1 SDRLRADPTALL
13 LWPAGVRALAVLGL
27 GDGLAAISTP
37 VPDAGVRRPDG
48 RWLARPGTRRVE
60 PLLTH
65 AEDLHDALVAGLGD
79 LVDVR
84 TNVTA
89 RPVRGE
95 RPAVTDGR
103 RTWEADL
110 LVAADGADSALRPGV
125 AAGGAAVSAGATAW
139 RAVIPWFRAPADPA
153 VPVVVQGGGY
163 RFQAAALGERSST
176 GPSGRGGLIWRLT
189 APGAPRPEPPATQL
203 GLLRRWLAGWPDPVG
218 ELLAATDPADL
229 LQRELRTLR
238 PPPRRLAAPVG
249 SGAVVL
255 VGDAAHT
262 LPDHLGQ
269 GACLAAEDAA
279 VLAAAVRTAAPGR
292 DLHAATAT
300 YDRLRRARVAAVRRR
315 AHRLAATGWLS
326 GIGPV
331 QARRV
336 AAAAAA
342 AAAGRSAE

>member
-1 SDRLRADPTALL
+1 YREARAAAGDGDVAATGGGDAAEATGSGEADQGPGDEAEQAPGGEAGGAPADGGSPPAGGQAEDGAPSTDADTGSRTAAGRDDACGRPEAAMTAAAARAAVVVGAGVAGLAAACGLARAGWRLTLLERSDRLRADPTGLL

-60 PLLTH
+60 PLPTH
-65 AEDLHDALVAGLGD
+65 AEDLHGALVAGLGD

-163 RFQAAALGERSST
+163 RFQA
-176 GPSGRGGLIWRLT
+176 
-189 APGAPRPEPPATQL
+189 
-203 GLLRRWLAGWPDPVG
+203 
-218 ELLAATDPADL
+218 
-229 LQRELRTLR
+229 
-238 PPPRRLAAPVG
+238 
-249 SGAVVL
+249 
-255 VGDAAHT
+255 
-262 LPDHLGQ
+262 
-269 GACLAAEDAA
+269 
-279 VLAAAVRTAAPGR
+279 
-292 DLHAATAT
+292 
-300 YDRLRRARVAAVRRR
+300 
-315 AHRLAATGWLS
+315 
-326 GIGPV
+326 
-331 QARRV
+331 
-336 AAAAAA
+336 
-342 AAAGRSAE
+342 